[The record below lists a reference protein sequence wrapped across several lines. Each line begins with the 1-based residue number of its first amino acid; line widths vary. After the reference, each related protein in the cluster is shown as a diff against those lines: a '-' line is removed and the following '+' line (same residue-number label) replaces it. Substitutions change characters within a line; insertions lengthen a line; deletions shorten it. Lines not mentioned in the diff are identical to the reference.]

1 MIEMRLIKT
10 LILIYVTAILNSCD
24 SDGLRDTSFA
34 DFSKAP
40 TNVGVM
46 TKVSTDFSGSVQ
58 IIPYADGAEFFLVDL
73 GDGSAIQEISTGN
86 EINHIYETGQ
96 YEIKVVAFSTNDIG
110 SNEISDSFFVLST
123 CQTETEQN
131 IISNLLKNYPN
142 KTFIIISHKKSTL
155 NMCNKIINLNNINDN
170 KS

>member
-1 MIEMRLIKT
+1 MIEMRLIKI
-10 LILIYVTAILNSCD
+10 LILIYFTAILNSCD

-96 YEIKVVAFSTNDIG
+96 YEIKVVAFSTNDIE
-110 SNEISDSFFVLST
+110 SALQYLHDYFDSLGLLIALYLSKIRYRE
-123 CQTETEQN
+123 QTHHLGACLARKP
-131 IISNLLKNYPN
+131 LL
-142 KTFIIISHKKSTL
+142 
-155 NMCNKIINLNNINDN
+155 
-170 KS
+170 